1 MGFSGVERGG
11 GFAAAPALTH
21 KVLAKEAGLN
31 PGHLTRLL
39 RLANLAP
46 EEPVEKTLQR
56 LFGSRPIKD
65 GSQVVT
71 LELPLIAEDGGNV
84 AMSVEVKSPMTP
96 QSYVKAI
103 YVLSDKNPRPL
114 NAKFNLTPA
123 CGQAYVAANLRLADT
138 GDVRAVAEMQD
149 GALFMVQR
157 SVRVVVAGCA
167 A

>member
-1 MGFSGVERGG
+1 MARQGVTRREVFRG
-11 GFAAAPALTH
+11 AAAATVAAAWPRRWAR
-21 KVLAKEAGLN
+21 AQGF
-31 PGHLTRLL
+31 
-39 RLANLAP
+39 LANLAP

-65 GSQVVT
+65 GSQVIT
-71 LELPLIAEDGGNV
+71 IELPLIAEDGGNV
-84 AMSVEVKSPMTP
+84 AMSVEVTSPMTP
-96 QSYVKAI
+96 QSYVKAV

-123 CGQAYVAANLRLADT
+123 CGQAYVAANIRLADT
-138 GDVRAVAEMQD
+138 GDVRAVAEMHD
-149 GALFMVQR
+149 GALFMVRR

>member
-1 MGFSGVERGG
+1 MALQGVTRREVLTG
-11 GFAAAPALTH
+11 AAAAAAAAAWPRGRAR
-21 KVLAKEAGLN
+21 AQGF
-31 PGHLTRLL
+31 
-39 RLANLAP
+39 LANLAP

-56 LFGSRPIKD
+56 LFGSRPIKH
-65 GSQVVT
+65 GSEVIT

-123 CGQAYVAANLRLADT
+123 CGQAYVATNLRLADT

>member
-1 MGFSGVERGG
+1 MFAG
-11 GFAAAPALTH
+11 AAAAALAA
-21 KVLAKEAGLN
+21 VWPRAKARAQGF
-31 PGHLTRLL
+31 
-39 RLANLAP
+39 LANLAP
-46 EEPVEKTLQR
+46 EEPVEKTMQR
-56 LFGSRPIKD
+56 LFGGRPVRD
-65 GSQVVT
+65 GGAAIT

-114 NAKFNLTPA
+114 NAKFTLTPA
-123 CGQAYVAANLRLADT
+123 CGQAYVATSLRLGDT

-149 GALFMVQR
+149 GALLMVKR

-167 A
+167 T

>member
-1 MGFSGVERGG
+1 MNRRAFIGSLALGTP
-11 GFAAAPALTH
+11 AAAALAAAWPH
-21 KVLAKEAGLN
+21 AEARAQGF
-31 PGHLTRLL
+31 
-39 RLANLAP
+39 LANLAP
-46 EEPVEKTLQR
+46 EEPVEKTMQR
-56 LFGSRPIKD
+56 LFGGRPIKD
-65 GSQVVT
+65 GSQVMT
-71 LELPLIAEDGGNV
+71 FELPLIAEDGGNV

-149 GALFMVQR
+149 GALLMVKR

>member
-1 MGFSGVERGG
+1 MLK
-11 GFAAAPALTH
+11 AAAA
-21 KVLAKEAGLN
+21 AGVAAAW
-31 PGHLTRLL
+31 PHGTARAQGF
-39 RLANLAP
+39 LANLAP
-46 EEPVEKTLQR
+46 EEPVEKTILR
-56 LFGSRPIKD
+56 LFGGRPIKD
-65 GSQVVT
+65 GADAIT

-84 AMSVEVKSPMTP
+84 AISVEVKSPMTP

-123 CGQAYVAANLRLADT
+123 CGQAYVATSLRLADT

-149 GALFMVQR
+149 GLLLMVKR

>member
-1 MGFSGVERGG
+1 MFAG
-11 GFAAAPALTH
+11 AAAAALAASWPCAT
-21 KVLAKEAGLN
+21 ASAQGF
-31 PGHLTRLL
+31 
-39 RLANLAP
+39 LANLAP
-46 EEPVEKTLQR
+46 EEPVEKTMLR
-56 LFGSRPIKD
+56 LFGGRPIKD
-65 GSQVVT
+65 GSPVMT

-84 AMSVEVKSPMTP
+84 AMSVEVKSPMTA

-103 YVLSDKNPRPL
+103 YVLADKNPRPL

-149 GALFMVQR
+149 GALFMVKR
-157 SVRVVVAGCA
+157 GVRVVVAGCA

>member
-1 MGFSGVERGG
+1 MG
-11 GFAAAPALTH
+11 AAAAALAAVWPH
-21 KVLAKEAGLN
+21 AEARGQ
-31 PGHLTRLL
+31 GF
-39 RLANLAP
+39 LANLAP
-46 EEPVEKTLQR
+46 EEPVEKTMQR
-56 LFGSRPIKD
+56 LFGGRPIKD
-65 GSQVVT
+65 GSQVMT
-71 LELPLIAEDGGNV
+71 FELPLIAEDGGNV

-123 CGQAYVAANLRLADT
+123 CGQAYVATNLRLADT

-149 GALFMVQR
+149 GSLLMVKQ

>member
-1 MGFSGVERGG
+1 
-11 GFAAAPALTH
+11 L
-21 KVLAKEAGLN
+21 
-31 PGHLTRLL
+31 
-39 RLANLAP
+39 LANLAP

-65 GSQVVT
+65 GSEVIT

-138 GDVRAVAEMQD
+138 GDVRTVAEMQD
-149 GALFMVQR
+149 GALFMVKR
-157 SVRVVVAGCA
+157 GVRVVVAGCA

>member
-1 MGFSGVERGG
+1 MALQGVTRRTVLTG
-11 GFAAAPALTH
+11 AAAAAAAVWPHGWAR
-21 KVLAKEAGLN
+21 AQGF
-31 PGHLTRLL
+31 
-39 RLANLAP
+39 LANLAP
-46 EEPVEKTLQR
+46 EEPVEKTMLR
-56 LFGSRPIKD
+56 LFGGRPIKD
-65 GSQVVT
+65 GSPVMT

-84 AMSVEVKSPMTP
+84 AMSVEVKSPMTA

-103 YVLSDKNPRPL
+103 YVLADKNPRPL

-149 GALFMVQR
+149 GGLFMVKR

>member
-1 MGFSGVERGG
+1 MARQGVTRREVIAGATAVAL
-11 GFAAAPALTH
+11 AAAWPH
-21 KVLAKEAGLN
+21 AKARAQGL
-31 PGHLTRLL
+31 
-39 RLANLAP
+39 LANLAP
-46 EEPVEKTLQR
+46 EEPVEKTMQR
-56 LFGSRPIKD
+56 LFGGRPIKD
-65 GSQVVT
+65 GSQVIT

-96 QSYVKAI
+96 QSYVKTI

-114 NAKFNLTPA
+114 NVKFNLTPA
-123 CGQAYVAANLRLADT
+123 CGQAYVATNLRLADT

-149 GALFMVQR
+149 GALLMVKR